1 MVNKDEYKEPLG
13 GLAGKEVA
21 SCSPRTPTPLSADLR
36 GLLSRSLFDSPHWPH
51 KTLGPPLAAWGVMG
65 VTSFARSCYY
75 RQRVRLHLGDDDARG
90 GVCVYGR
97 WKDGWM
103 AVQSLQPRRRRKDSA
118 TTGDFLTRYRAAASS
133 TLRYERNSASALTV
147 GPKNRRALINAVLC
161 T

>member
-1 MVNKDEYKEPLG
+1 M
-13 GLAGKEVA
+13 
-21 SCSPRTPTPLSADLR
+21 
-36 GLLSRSLFDSPHWPH
+36 
-51 KTLGPPLAAWGVMG
+51 AAWGVMG

-118 TTGDFLTRYRAAASS
+118 TTGDFLTRYRAAAS

-147 GPKNRRALINAVLC
+147 GPKHPCANKCCIMYVNAPLEIPIAVGLIRSLYSASQLPRPRRLFRYRND
-161 T
+161 TNTRG